1 MTAGVQC
8 DTCRRFAPSTP
19 PGWVYLVRPSAEPS
33 MPSMLSALGYGAPR
47 EEPAAFCSMRCLA
60 EYAIVQAAAGEA
72 ASGTEPG

>member
-19 PGWVYLVRPSAEPS
+19 PGWLYLVRPAAEPS
-33 MPSMLSALGYGAPR
+33 ILSAFGIGGPKDD
-47 EEPAAFCSMRCLA
+47 PGTFCSMRCLA

-72 ASGTEPG
+72 ATGKEPT